1 MPTNPLWL
9 EHTEKAAW
17 DTVQALRQQIE
28 TERARVEQLV
38 RLQGSLPKL
47 HAALD
52 SLKVEHALAG
62 DEPLHI
68 LESAARQ
75 LTVLKNE
82 RDALKA
88 GAEEQGRQRPS
99 VVASPRSSE
108 PVDTSAPPPDTD
120 ATGRGPGFLRQLQ
133 EHARQRAH
141 KPARSH
147 ERLLDALEDELE
159 RLEQASPAEVREH
172 ALELARLAWQ
182 LADSRP

>member
-38 RLQGSLPKL
+38 RLQGNLPKL
-47 HAALD
+47 HAALG

-62 DEPLHI
+62 DEPIDI

-75 LTVLKNE
+75 LAALTNE
-82 RDALKA
+82 RDSLKA
-88 GAEEQGRQRPS
+88 DAEEQARQRAS
-99 VVASPRSSE
+99 RVASPRSTE
-108 PVDTSAPPPDTD
+108 LADAGAPLVDCSA
-120 ATGRGPGFLRQLQ
+120 AGSASGFLRQLQ
-133 EHARQRAH
+133 EHARRRAH

-159 RLEQASPAEVREH
+159 RLEQASPGDIREH